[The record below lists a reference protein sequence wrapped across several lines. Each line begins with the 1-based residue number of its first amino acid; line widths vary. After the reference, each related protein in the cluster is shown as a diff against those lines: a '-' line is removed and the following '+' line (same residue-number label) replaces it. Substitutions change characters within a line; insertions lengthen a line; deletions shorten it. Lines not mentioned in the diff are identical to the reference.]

1 MKQKKFKPTSIALL
15 LFFFSVAV
23 PCHSHA
29 GAPTEQIRAS
39 VDRVLAILKNPQ
51 LKSPAKTNERR
62 EQLREVISS
71 RFDFAEMARRSL
83 GSQWRRLDPKE
94 KEEFVLL
101 FTDLLERAYLD
112 RIESFNNETI
122 LYVKEAVDKNFS
134 EVGSRLVNQKGEEF
148 SINYKTYL
156 VNGEWKVYDV
166 VIENISLVNNYR
178 SQFSRIIANSS
189 YEELVRKMKE
199 KQLEVAKEKK

>member
-23 PCHSHA
+23 PCQSSA

-39 VDRVLAILKNPQ
+39 VDRVLAILKNSQ
-51 LKSPAKTNERR
+51 LKSPAKTKERR
-62 EQLREVISS
+62 EQLRETISS

-83 GSQWRRLDPKE
+83 GAQWRRLSPKE
-94 KEEFVLL
+94 QEEFVRLY
-101 FTDLLERAYLD
+101 TDLLERAYID
-112 RIESFNNETI
+112 RIEGYSDEKFVYIREN
-122 LYVKEAVDKNFS
+122 LDKHFA
-134 EVGSRLVNQKGEEF
+134 EVNSRIITEKGEEF
-148 SINYKTYL
+148 SLNYKAHL
-156 VNGEWKVYDV
+156 VNEEWKVYDV
-166 VIENISLVNNYR
+166 VVENISLVNNYR

-199 KQLEVAKEKK
+199 KQIEVAKEKK

>member
-23 PCHSHA
+23 PCQSSA

-39 VDRVLAILKNPQ
+39 VDRVLTILKNSQ
-51 LKSPAKTNERR
+51 LKSPAKTKERR

-83 GSQWRRLDPKE
+83 GAQWRRLSPKE
-94 KEEFVLL
+94 QEEFVRLY
-101 FTDLLERAYLD
+101 TDLLERAYID
-112 RIESFNNETI
+112 RIEGYSDEKFVYIREN
-122 LYVKEAVDKNFS
+122 LDKDFA
-134 EVGSRLVNQKGEEF
+134 EVNSRIITEKGEEF
-148 SINYKTYL
+148 SLNYKAHL
-156 VNGEWKVYDV
+156 VNEEWKVYDV
-166 VIENISLVNNYR
+166 VVENISLVNNYR

-199 KQLEVAKEKK
+199 KQIEIAKEKK